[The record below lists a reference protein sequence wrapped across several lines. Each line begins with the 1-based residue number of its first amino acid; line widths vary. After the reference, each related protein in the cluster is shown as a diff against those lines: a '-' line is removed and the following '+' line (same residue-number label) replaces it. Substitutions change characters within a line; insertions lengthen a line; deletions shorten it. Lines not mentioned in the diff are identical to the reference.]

1 MVQKSCS
8 SWDVYN
14 PINNGIFTISTGDHR
29 ISPINSSTWTFFS
42 RFFLPVQHRF
52 VCSRRRFRG
61 CVWLV
66 ILYLFFYDGKNHHCS
81 PPFWEYFLFSK
92 YFRNPSVFFHLP
104 MTDLYQMKVNTLN
117 ILGGFKYF
125 LCSPLL
131 GEDSHVDEYFS
142 DGLVQPPTSKYLEGK
157 KIPLTQL
164 TSVICCI

>member
-81 PPFWEYFLFSK
+81 PPIWEYFWLIICFQVFSK
-92 YFRNPSVFFHLP
+92 SKCFL
-104 MTDLYQMKVNTLN
+104 
-117 ILGGFKYF
+117 YF
-125 LCSPLL
+125 LSS
-131 GEDSHVDEYFS
+131 SHDWLIP
-142 DGLVQPPTSKYLEGK
+142 DEGK
-157 KIPLTQL
+157 YTRWWFQIFFNVHPYLGKIPMLTNTFSQMDWNNQL
-164 TSVICCI
+164 ANDDSTWFNRNYENS